1 MNDLLFL
8 FLILSSAVVLLY
20 TIKFFSLTAGWLHL
34 RRYPFISTQVKI
46 SVVIAARN
54 EQENI
59 RTCLLS
65 VLNQKYSNELYDVIV
80 VDDHSNDAT
89 ASRVEELMQKYSNVK
104 LIRLSGDD
112 QHGKKN
118 AIKSGIA
125 NSQSELIVTTDADCI
140 VTENWLS
147 SIASFYVQ
155 TKAKMIVGPVVFQNE
170 NSFFEKMQSMELVAL
185 IASGAGSLHYNK
197 PVMCNGANLIFERSV
212 FAEVSGY
219 DGIDGISTGDDVLLM
234 YKIEKKHPGSILFFK
249 DTQALVSTSA
259 QNSLKNFLDQRKR
272 WTSKPFMMLNFSTKY
287 LSLLV
292 FFTNLTAILL
302 ICSLFCCQKNE
313 FYPFFSKICLILLG
327 IKCFIDFLL
336 LFLASS
342 FFDKRRLLW
351 YFLPEQLIYMFYVV
365 IVGLMSFSRSYS
377 WKGRNY

>member
-1 MNDLLFL
+1 MDDLLFL
-8 FLILSSAVVLLY
+8 FLILSSVIVLLY

-34 RRYPFISTQVKI
+34 SRYPFYNAEVKI
-46 SVVIAARN
+46 AVVIAARN
-54 EQENI
+54 EEKNI

-65 VLNQKYSNELYDVIV
+65 VLNQKFSNELFEVIV

-89 ASRVEELMQKYSNVK
+89 ASLVEELMQKYSNLK
-104 LIRLSGDD
+104 LIRLSGPD
-112 QHGKKN
+112 QQGKKN
-118 AIKSGIA
+118 AIKKGIA

-155 TKAKMIVGPVVFQNE
+155 TKAKMIVGPVVIQND
-170 NSFFEKMQSMELVAL
+170 NSFFEKMQSLELVAL
-185 IASGAGSLHYNK
+185 IASGAGSLHYNR
-197 PVMCNGANLIFERSV
+197 PVMCNGANLVFERNV
-212 FAEVSGY
+212 FNEVSGY

-234 YKIEKKHPGSILFFK
+234 YKIEKKHPGSIRFLK
-249 DTQALVSTSA
+249 DKESLVSTSA
-259 QNSLKNFLDQRKR
+259 QHSLKSFFHQRKR
-272 WTSKPFMMLNFSTKY
+272 WASKPFEMLNFSTRY

-292 FFTNLTAILL
+292 FFTNLIAILL

-313 FYPFFSKICLILLG
+313 FYPLFSKICLILLG

-351 YFLPEQLIYMFYVV
+351 YFLPEQFIYMFYVV
-365 IVGLMSFSRSYS
+365 VVGLMSFNRSYS